1 MDNPETLVTLYIK
14 DTGRRQTKQINV
26 IEKTKGA
33 IKNGQSRDTGNIVYK
48 GHRTKT
54 NKTNKRQRK
63 PKGQLRMDNPETLAI
78 LCTKDTGR
86 RQTKQINVIE
96 KTKGAIKNGQSRDT
110 GNTI

>member
-1 MDNPETLVTLYIK
+1 MDNPETLVTLCIK

-54 NKTNKRQRK
+54 NKTIK
-63 PKGQLRMDNPETLAI
+63 
-78 LCTKDTGR
+78 
-86 RQTKQINVIE
+86 INVIE
-96 KTKGAIKNGQSRDT
+96 KTEAAIKNGQSRDT
-110 GNTI
+110 GNIVYKGHRTKTNKTNKRYRENRRCN

>member
-1 MDNPETLVTLYIK
+1 MDNPETLATLCIK

-26 IEKTKGA
+26 RENRRCNQEWTI
-33 IKNGQSRDTGNIVYK
+33 
-48 GHRTKT
+48 
-54 NKTNKRQRK
+54 QRHW
-63 PKGQLRMDNPETLAI
+63 QYCDNPETLAI
-78 LCTKDTGR
+78 LCIKDTGR